1 MLKVVLLVQ
10 VQGIVQ
16 DKSGKTVATLFG
28 KWDESMFYVNGDCT
42 RGNSFDSLSEA
53 HLLWKRS
60 KPPKDPT
67 RYNLTR
73 FALTLNELT
82 PGLKVCIHLLVT
94 LSVFHWNP
102 LVVMPPIQSL

>member
-1 MLKVVLLVQ
+1 MLLLKFSFLQ

-16 DKSGKTVATLFG
+16 DRSGKTVATLFG
-28 KWDESMFYVNGDCT
+28 KWDESMHYVNGDFST
-42 RGNSFDSLSEA
+42 GKGFDSLSEA

-73 FALTLNELT
+73 FAITMNELI
-82 PGLKVCIHLLVT
+82 PGLKVCVNLLSSNDRI
-94 LSVFHWNP
+94 LGS
-102 LVVMPPIQSL
+102 